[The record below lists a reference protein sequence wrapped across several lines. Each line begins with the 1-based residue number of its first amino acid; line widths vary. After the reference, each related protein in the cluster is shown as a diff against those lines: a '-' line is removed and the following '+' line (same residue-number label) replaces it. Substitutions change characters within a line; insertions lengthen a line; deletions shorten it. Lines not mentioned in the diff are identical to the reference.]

1 MIAYIAKFGKIKFIF
16 ISVKTNKLQN
26 IMKQR
31 KIFYKHTL
39 FIQNWLFY
47 YTIFV
52 LRIITTQMAFY
63 QNYWLPH
70 GCIAK
75 YAKFTL
81 PSNIKSALS
90 LNGRTYLSPAL
101 IR

>member
-70 GCIAK
+70 GCIPK
-75 YAKFTL
+75 HQQ
-81 PSNIKSALS
+81 NM
-90 LNGRTYLSPAL
+90 LNLHYHPILNLLYL
-101 IR
+101 